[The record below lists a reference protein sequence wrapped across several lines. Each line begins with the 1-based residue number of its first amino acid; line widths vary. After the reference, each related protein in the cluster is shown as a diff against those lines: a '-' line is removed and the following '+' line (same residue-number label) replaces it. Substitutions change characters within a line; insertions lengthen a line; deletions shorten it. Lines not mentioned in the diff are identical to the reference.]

1 MIIPNKKMNILVGDN
16 EVGKSTVLEVIDLY
30 ATNDFVRRMYQQY
43 MEEDIKER
51 ALKTVKL
58 ERNFG

>member
-43 MEEDIKER
+43 TEEDIKER